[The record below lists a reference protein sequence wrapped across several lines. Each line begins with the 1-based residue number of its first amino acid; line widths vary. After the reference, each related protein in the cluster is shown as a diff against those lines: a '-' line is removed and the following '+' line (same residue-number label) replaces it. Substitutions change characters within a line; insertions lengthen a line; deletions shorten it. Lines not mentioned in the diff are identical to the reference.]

1 MNKEELKRLQ
11 SLSLKEK
18 IDISKMRIVEF
29 YEMNKGNVVVSF
41 SGGADSTALL
51 HLVRTIYPD
60 VKGVYCDTGLEYP
73 EVKAHVKA
81 TENIEIIRPKY
92 SFKEV
97 IDRYGWVYP
106 TKEIAMMLHYAKM
119 GKDWA
124 IKRFNGLKNDG
135 TEDFFRQ
142 RYKNYA
148 YLIDAPF
155 KFHNDCCRVMKKD
168 PFGKYKR
175 RHNNVGMMIGTRVD
189 ESRIR
194 KASYLKVGGCINPKK
209 NNATPIAFWSSQ
221 DIMQYILDNNI
232 ELAECYGRIEG
243 REGNRRFSGVQRT
256 GCIFCPIAG
265 DNQELKRLHPKLYE
279 YVMETLGLRKLFDWV
294 KEHRPKCQTLYTSQ
308 EEFNRR
314 QK

>member
-1 MNKEELKRLQ
+1 MDKEELKRLQ

-18 IDISKMRIVEF
+18 IDMSKMRIAEF

-81 TENIEIIRPKY
+81 TENVEIIRPRY

-106 TKEIAMMLHYAKM
+106 TKEIAMMLHYAKL

-124 IKRFNGLKNDG
+124 LKRFKGEKNDG
-135 TEDFFRQ
+135 SEDFFRQ

-175 RHNNVGMMIGTRVD
+175 RHNNAGMMIGTRVD
-189 ESRIR
+189 ESRVR
-194 KASYLKVGGCINPKK
+194 KSAYLRVGGCINHKK
-209 NNATPIAFWSSQ
+209 TQP
-221 DIMQYILDNNI
+221 
-232 ELAECYGRIEG
+232 
-243 REGNRRFSGVQRT
+243 
-256 GCIFCPIAG
+256 
-265 DNQELKRLHPKLYE
+265 
-279 YVMETLGLRKLFDWV
+279 
-294 KEHRPKCQTLYTSQ
+294 
-308 EEFNRR
+308 R
-314 QK
+314 Q